1 MFANEIKINDKAL
14 DALEYI
20 IYESVKT
27 KAKIVSMDEKE
38 SGVRA
43 ILNFGH
49 TFGHAIEAHHNYKSF
64 LHGEA
69 VAIGMLMAA
78 KLSQFENHI
87 SEKQFDFIEKLL
99 VQYNLKYKLKKMAY
113 KDFIK
118 HIKQD
123 KKIKSGKVRIVL
135 LKRLSN
141 AFVTEKFEQLNFSR
155 AIKQHL
161 Q

>member
-1 MFANEIKINDKAL
+1 MKKNILLIIGLLFLSSCAGKIQINQEFKGSGKGL
-14 DALEYI
+14 F
-20 IYESVKT
+20 
-27 KAKIVSMDEKE
+27 IV
-38 SGVRA
+38 
-43 ILNFGH
+43 
-49 TFGHAIEAHHNYKSF
+49 
-64 LHGEA
+64 
-69 VAIGMLMAA
+69 
-78 KLSQFENHI
+78 LS
-87 SEKQFDFIEKLL
+87 
-99 VQYNLKYKLKKMAY
+99 
-113 KDFIK
+113 

>member
-1 MFANEIKINDKAL
+1 M
-14 DALEYI
+14 
-20 IYESVKT
+20 
-27 KAKIVSMDEKE
+27 
-38 SGVRA
+38 
-43 ILNFGH
+43 
-49 TFGHAIEAHHNYKSF
+49 
-64 LHGEA
+64 HGEA

-87 SEKQFDFIEKLL
+87 SEKQFNFIEKLL
-99 VQYNLKYKLKKMAY
+99 NQYNLNYKLKKMTY
-113 KDFIK
+113 KDFTK

-123 KKIKSGKVRIVL
+123 KKVKSGKVRIVL

-141 AFVTEKFEQLNFSR
+141 AFVTEKFGQLNFSR

>member
-1 MFANEIKINDKAL
+1 M
-14 DALEYI
+14 
-20 IYESVKT
+20 
-27 KAKIVSMDEKE
+27 
-38 SGVRA
+38 
-43 ILNFGH
+43 
-49 TFGHAIEAHHNYKSF
+49 
-64 LHGEA
+64 
-69 VAIGMLMAA
+69 
-78 KLSQFENHI
+78 
-87 SEKQFDFIEKLL
+87 
-99 VQYNLKYKLKKMAY
+99 KYKLKKIVY